1 MKGKIIPFPKERV
14 KESKTIPRSK
24 TTGCKIIYLRK
35 EYIPHARLP
44 F

>member
-1 MKGKIIPFPKERV
+1 MKSKIIPFPKERI
-14 KESKTIPRSK
+14 KEPKTIPESKTA
-24 TTGCKIIYLRK
+24 GNKIIYLRK